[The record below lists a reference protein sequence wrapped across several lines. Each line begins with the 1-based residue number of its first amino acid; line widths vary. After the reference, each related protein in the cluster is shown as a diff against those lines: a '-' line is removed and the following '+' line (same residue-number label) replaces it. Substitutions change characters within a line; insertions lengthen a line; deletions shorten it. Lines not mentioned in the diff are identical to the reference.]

1 MGKYQK
7 YKPTDLKLI
16 SEIPEHWEKT
26 KLKYI
31 GFLYGGL
38 TGKNGEDFKKE
49 NDPNNK
55 PFINFTNICN
65 NTYISKDNF
74 GIVSIL
80 DDENQNRVRQGDLF
94 FLMSSETQEDIGK
107 TSVLKE
113 DIGEVYLNSFCK
125 GFRIRT
131 EKLDP
136 YFTNYLLSGNNYRQL
151 MSVNGKGFTR
161 VNLRQDKVNDFLIY
175 YPPLP
180 EQNQIVNFLDQK
192 TSIIDS
198 LIQKKLRKIEL
209 LKEQRTTLINNTVTK
224 GLNPDVKM
232 KDSGVEWIG
241 EIPEHWDK
249 KKITY
254 CFQKIGSGTT
264 PTSGQNEYYENGEF
278 NWLQTGDLNDG
289 EILVTSKKITKLA
302 LKDYTTL
309 RFYPIDSIVIAMY
322 GATIGKLGILKIE
335 STTNQACCVLSNPQ
349 GVDVRFIYYWFIS
362 NKKDIISLSYGG
374 GQPNINQ
381 DIIRNLRLQ
390 IPKMDEQQQIV
401 QYLDQKTTEI
411 DTTITL
417 EHKKID
423 LLKEYRQSLISE
435 VVTGKIDVRQN

>member
-180 EQNQIVNFLDQK
+180 EQHQIVKFLDQK
-192 TSIIDS
+192 TSIIDE

-381 DIIRNLRLQ
+381 DII
-390 IPKMDEQQQIV
+390 
-401 QYLDQKTTEI
+401 
-411 DTTITL
+411 
-417 EHKKID
+417 
-423 LLKEYRQSLISE
+423 
-435 VVTGKIDVRQN
+435 